1 MSHITL
7 AKSDAEIERCFVIMQ
22 ALRPHLIANDFVSRI
37 KRQEQQGYQLAYL
50 EDEGSI
56 KAVAGFRIAESLSWG
71 KFLYVDDLVTL
82 ESERSQGYG
91 TNLLNWLVDY
101 AKANAC
107 EQLHLDSGVQRFAAH
122 RFYFKQR
129 LEIRAYHFAINLIQ

>member
-1 MSHITL
+1 MTYITL
-7 AKSDAEIERCFVIMQ
+7 AKSDAEIESCFAIMQ
-22 ALRPHLIANDFVSRI
+22 TLRPHLIASEFVSRI

-56 KAVAGFRIAESLSWG
+56 KAVAGFRIAECLAWG
-71 KFLYVDDLVTL
+71 KFLYVDDLVTQ

-91 TNLLNWLVDY
+91 TNLLNWLLDY

-107 EQLHLDSGVQRFAAH
+107 QQLHLDSGVQRFAAH

-129 LEIRAYHFAINLIQ
+129 LEIRAYHFAIDLIQ

>member
-1 MSHITL
+1 MTYITL
-7 AKSDAEIERCFVIMQ
+7 AKSDAEIECCFAIMQ
-22 ALRPHLIANDFVSRI
+22 TLRPHLIASEFVSRI
-37 KRQEQQGYQLAYL
+37 KRQQQQGYQLAYL

-56 KAVAGFRIAESLSWG
+56 KAVAGFRIAESLSWS
-71 KFLYVDDLVTL
+71 KFLYVDDLVTQ

-91 TNLLNWLVDY
+91 TNLLNWLLDY

-107 EQLHLDSGVQRFAAH
+107 QQFHLDSGVQRFAAH

-129 LEIRAYHFAINLIQ
+129 LEIRAYHFAIDLIQ

>member
-1 MSHITL
+1 MTYITL
-7 AKSDAEIERCFVIMQ
+7 AKSDAEIERCFAIIQ
-22 ALRPHLIANDFVSRI
+22 ALRPHLIASEFVSRI
-37 KRQEQQGYQLAYL
+37 KRQEQQGYRLAYL
-50 EDEGSI
+50 EDEASI

-71 KFLYVDDLVTL
+71 KFLYVDDLVTQ
-82 ESERSQGYG
+82 ESDRSQGYG
-91 TNLLNWLVDY
+91 TNLLNWLLDY